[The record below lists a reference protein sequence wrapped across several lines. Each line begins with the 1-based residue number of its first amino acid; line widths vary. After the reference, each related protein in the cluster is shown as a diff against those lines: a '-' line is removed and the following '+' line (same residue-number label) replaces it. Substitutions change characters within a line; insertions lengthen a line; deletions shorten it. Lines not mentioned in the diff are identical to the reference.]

1 MSAPTITTTSPSEQT
16 TSAEFDAERH
26 TAFGERVVG
35 MLNDSALAFMFSIGH
50 RSGLLDALRRLNR
63 PATTHEI
70 ADESSLD
77 ERYVREWLG
86 AMVTGRV
93 IDYDPA
99 RRCYHLPAEHAEWLT
114 REATP
119 NNLAGIMQFMS
130 IFGKIEDHVL
140 DCFHNGGGVPY
151 DKFDRFHE
159 VMAEESFQTVVAA
172 LDDHI
177 LPLVDG
183 LVESLEQGVEA
194 ADIGC
199 GRGLALMHMAQRFP
213 NSRFTGYD
221 FSEEAIAWANS
232 EAARRDLQNI
242 RFEVRDAARLNE
254 EQRFDVI
261 FTFDAI
267 HDQIDP
273 HAMLAGLHRALTD
286 GGLLLAQDIR
296 TSSHVEKNLDHPVA
310 PFLYTISTM
319 HCMTVSL
326 AHAGCGL
333 GTCWGEELALK
344 MFEEA
349 GFNSV
354 AVHTLDHDFMN
365 NYYVC
370 RKQ

>member
-1 MSAPTITTTSPSEQT
+1 
-16 TSAEFDAERH
+16 
-26 TAFGERVVG
+26 
-35 MLNDSALAFMFSIGH
+35 MLNDAALTFMLSIGH

-70 ADESSLD
+70 AEESGLN

-86 AMVTGRV
+86 ALVTGRV
-93 IDYDPA
+93 IDYDPNT
-99 RRCYHLPAEHAEWLT
+99 RSYQLPPEHAEWLT

-119 NNLAGIMQFMS
+119 NNLAGVMQFMS
-130 IFGKIEDHVL
+130 MFGKIEDHVL
-140 DCFHNGGGVPY
+140 DCFRNGGGVPY
-151 DKFDRFHE
+151 EKFDRFHE

-183 LVESLEQGVEA
+183 LVEDLERGVEA

-199 GRGLALMHMAQRFP
+199 GRGLALMHMAEHYP
-213 NSRFTGYD
+213 NTRFTGYD
-221 FSEEAIAWANS
+221 FSQEAIDWAN
-232 EAARRDLQNI
+232 AKAGRRNLENI
-242 RFEVRDAARLNE
+242 RFEVRDAAKLDDER
-254 EQRFDVI
+254 RFDAI

-273 HAMLAGLHRALTD
+273 HAMLAGIHRALKD
-286 GGLLLAQDIR
+286 NGLLLAQDIR
-296 TSSHVEKNLDHPVA
+296 SSSHVEKNLDHPVA
-310 PFLYTISTM
+310 PFLYSISTM

-326 AHAGCGL
+326 AHEGCGL

-349 GFNSV
+349 GFSSV
-354 AVHTLDHDFMN
+354 AVHTLDHDIMN